1 MTTAKKTSVTDDLR
15 RQLVDIDGRET
26 ELLGDR
32 DEHSY
37 AAVVERQPAAIKK
50 LEAINS
56 ELNNLKHRAATL
68 QAALREAVKREVAAG
83 EADRADKR
91 RANAAAAAETLLR
104 AEETAAALT
113 KTMTDLRSHSIELQ
127 RQFAEIRGLIG
138 VGATDQQLRVFLTR
152 CVKAAVMGTPM
163 QIEHLAPDER
173 TDDVN
178 AVVAP
183 WATSIRNWIN
193 TAIGTQPAV
202 AA

>member
-1 MTTAKKTSVTDDLR
+1 MTKKTIADDLR
-15 RQLVDIDGRET
+15 AQLVDIEGRQA
-26 ELLGDR
+26 ELLQDR

-37 AAVVERQPAAIKK
+37 SAVVEREPKAIKK

-56 ELNNLKHRAATL
+56 ELDNLKNQSASL
-68 QAALREAVKREVAAG
+68 EAALREVLKREVAAAAA
-83 EADRADKR
+83 ERDAKR
-91 RANAAAAAETLLR
+91 KANATAAAETLAR
-104 AEETAAALT
+104 AEGTAELLT
-113 KTMTDLRSHSIELQ
+113 KAMSDMRAHSMELQ

-152 CVKAAVMGTPM
+152 CVKAATMNTPM
-163 QIEHLAPDER
+163 HIEHLAPGER
-173 TDDVN
+173 ADVN

-193 TAIGTQPAV
+193 AAVGEKPAR